1 MSLLQEIEQHG
12 LADCEF
18 NRNLLPDEISID
30 WHFTDVQEIDE
41 SLTNDEARQVL
52 QLIKQ
57 NHDRTTGI
65 NWETIEAWI
74 DYFKAI

>member
-18 NRNLLPDEISID
+18 NRSILPDEISIT
-30 WHFTDVQEIDE
+30 WHFTDIQEVDE
-41 SLTNDEARQVL
+41 SLTNDEARKVL
-52 QLIKQ
+52 QLINK
-57 NHDRTTGI
+57 NHDANIGI
-65 NWETIEAWI
+65 NWETIQAWI